1 MQWLT
6 APLRFAQ
13 SALLGTFRPDANAS
27 TRQIRVHGAVCV
39 GLGLLLFLAAGALMF
54 IFERHAAPSM
64 AMKLAMAPLL
74 VAYALVIVGGYR
86 VLTGREPADEA
97 STAGASIRRI
107 AVGVL
112 AVVLAM
118 ALLFAFMLLG
128 GWALGLK

>member
-13 SALLGTFRPDANAS
+13 SALLGTFRPPADAS
-27 TRQIRVHGAVCV
+27 VRQNRVHGAVCV

-54 IFERHAAPSM
+54 SFESHAAPSL
-64 AMKLAMAPLL
+64 AMKIGVAPLL

-86 VLTGREPADEA
+86 VLAGREPGDEA
-97 STAGASIRRI
+97 STAGASARRI

-118 ALLFAFMLLG
+118 ALLFALILLA
-128 GWALGLK
+128 GWTLGLE